1 MDKVSNEAGQGE
13 HPEQPEDGEQVEA
26 GKYKSAI
33 AEIKAEL
40 KSELGTLPEN
50 WSWTRDRKLPAT
62 LSREECQVLMI
73 AYKEGKLA
81 VRNNLIIRTL
91 YATGLRAEELE
102 NLKFC
107 DIFYDNKTVFVRAG
121 KGDKDRYS
129 AIDRGTLEQ
138 LKAWQEGKG
147 LDESVFGITLRQIRR
162 VVEGAGEMTGISA
175 KYQAMGR
182 VFSTHSLR
190 HAYATHCYENS
201 MRLPTLQ
208 RFLGH
213 EYILTTM
220 VYLYTAQ
227 RYDVVEY
234 YRTHPLE
241 EKIQSI

>member
-1 MDKVSNEAGQGE
+1 MKKVDNEPGQG
-13 HPEQPEDGEQVEA
+13 EQPEDIEQA
-26 GKYKSAI
+26 GRKYKSAI

-40 KSELGTLPEN
+40 KKEFGKLPAD
-50 WSWTRDRKLPAT
+50 WSWNRDRKLPAT
-62 LSREECQVLMI
+62 LSREECQALMT
-73 AYKEGKLA
+73 AYKKGKLA

-91 YATGLRAEELE
+91 YATGLRAEEIE
-102 NLKFC
+102 NLRFC

-121 KGDKDRYS
+121 KGDKDRYC

-147 LDESVFGITLRQIRR
+147 LEESVFGITLRQIRR

-175 KYQAMGR
+175 KYEAMGR
-182 VFSTHSLR
+182 VFSTHSMR

-227 RYDVVEY
+227 RYDVIEY
-234 YRTHPLE
+234 GRTHPLE
-241 EKIQSI
+241 RE

>member
-1 MDKVSNEAGQGE
+1 MDKVGNEAGQGE

-40 KSELGTLPEN
+40 KSEFGTLPDN

-62 LSREECQVLMI
+62 LSREECQALMT

-81 VRNNLIIRTL
+81 VRNNLIIRVL

-129 AIDRGTLEQ
+129 
-138 LKAWQEGKG
+138 
-147 LDESVFGITLRQIRR
+147 V
-162 VVEGAGEMTGISA
+162 
-175 KYQAMGR
+175 
-182 VFSTHSLR
+182 R
-190 HAYATHCYENS
+190 HVT
-201 MRLPTLQ
+201 
-208 RFLGH
+208 
-213 EYILTTM
+213 I
-220 VYLYTAQ
+220 
-227 RYDVVEY
+227 
-234 YRTHPLE
+234 
-241 EKIQSI
+241 